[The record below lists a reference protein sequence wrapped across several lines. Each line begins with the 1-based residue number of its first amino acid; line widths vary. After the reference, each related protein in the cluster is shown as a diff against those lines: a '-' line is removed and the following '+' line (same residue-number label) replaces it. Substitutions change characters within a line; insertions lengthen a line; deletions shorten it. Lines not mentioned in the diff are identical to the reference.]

1 MRESYK
7 IFTCKTYSME
17 VVVIADVHSNL
28 PALEAVLA
36 EVGDL
41 QVYSCGDVVGY
52 NPFPNE
58 TIELFRRRGITGVR
72 GNHDDAVVKGDMSA
86 LNPSAATAAKWT
98 RNVLS
103 KPNLEY
109 LASLPDSYSGKV
121 APVKNWNF

>member
-58 TIELFRRRGITGVR
+58 TRYVCAEPIGCNCGQVDEECSIQ
-72 GNHDDAVVKGDMSA
+72 AES
-86 LNPSAATAAKWT
+86 
-98 RNVLS
+98 
-103 KPNLEY
+103 
-109 LASLPDSYSGKV
+109 
-121 APVKNWNF
+121 